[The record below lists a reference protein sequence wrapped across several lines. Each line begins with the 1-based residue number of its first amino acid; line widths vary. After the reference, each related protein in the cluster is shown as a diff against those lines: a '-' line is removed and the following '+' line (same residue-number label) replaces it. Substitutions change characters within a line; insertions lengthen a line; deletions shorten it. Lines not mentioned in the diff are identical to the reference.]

1 MKKIGIVGAG
11 VAGLAASVRM
21 ASRGYQVEVF
31 EANAYPG
38 GKLSQFELDGFRF
51 DAGPS
56 LFTMPQYV
64 LDVFQAAGIDPAGRF
79 EYDRLDTVCNYFW
92 EDGTRLSAF
101 ADEEAFAAEV
111 EDKLG
116 VPAQK
121 IKQVLAD
128 SERKY
133 KLTGQTFLEKSLHKL
148 STWTNWPIVKSM
160 LLIPTFDLFT
170 NMNKVNER
178 LLKHPKLVQL
188 FNRFATYNGSNPYK
202 APGLLTIIPYFEHRI
217 GAFLPKGG
225 MHDITQAL
233 YRLAQ
238 DKGVQFHF
246 DSPVE
251 EILVEGRTA
260 SGLKVAGKNHRFDRI
275 ISNMDAFFT
284 YEKLLPKARHP
295 KRILRQEKSTSA
307 LIFYWGIKQ
316 QFPELDLHN
325 ILFSEDY
332 QREFEHL
339 ANGKVYEDPTI
350 YINITQKY
358 CAEDAPAGMEN
369 WFVMVNAPYD
379 SGQDW
384 EQIIARTRKQVLQK
398 ASRILGTDI
407 ESLIACEE
415 TLQPLT
421 IQSKTASHLGAL
433 YGTSSNN
440 KMAAFLRHP
449 NFSHR
454 IKDLYFCGGSVHPG
468 GGIPLCLLSAKIVD
482 DVMHAG

>member
-1 MKKIGIVGAG
+1 MKIGIIGAG
-11 VAGLAASVRM
+11 VAGLAAAIRM

-31 EANAYPG
+31 EANSYPG
-38 GKLSQFELDGFRF
+38 GKLSQFELEGYRF

-64 LDVFQAAGIDPAGRF
+64 LDVFEAAGVDPKGRF
-79 EYDRLDTVCNYFW
+79 EFDRLETVCNYFW

-101 ADEEAFAAEV
+101 ADEEAFAQEV
-111 EDKLG
+111 EDKLQ
-116 VPAQK
+116 VPAERIRK
-121 IKQVLAD
+121 VMAD

-133 KLTGQTFLEKSLHKL
+133 KMTGQTFLEKSLHKV
-148 STWTNWPIVKSM
+148 STWTNWGILKSM

-170 NMNKVNER
+170 SMNKVNER
-178 LLKHPKLVQL
+178 LVQHPKLVQL

-225 MHDITQAL
+225 MHDITL
-233 YRLAQ
+233 SLFELAKE
-238 DKGVQFHF
+238 KGVNFHF
-246 DSPVE
+246 DTPVQ
-251 EILVEGRTA
+251 EIIVENGRA
-260 SGLKVAGKNHRFDRI
+260 KALQVNDKPQSFDRI

-284 YEKLLPKARHP
+284 YQKLLPKARHP
-295 KRILRQEKSTSA
+295 HRILRQEKSTSA
-307 LIFYWGIKQ
+307 IIFYWGIQQ

-332 QREFEHL
+332 RAEFDHL
-339 ANGKVYEDPTI
+339 AKGKVYHDPTI

-358 CAEDAPAGMEN
+358 CPEDAPAGSEN
-369 WFVMVNAPYD
+369 WFVMINAPYD

-384 EQIIARTRKQVLQK
+384 ESIIQRTRTQALQK
-398 ASRILGTDI
+398 ISRILGQDI
-407 ESLIACEE
+407 EALIACEE
-415 TLQPLT
+415 TLEPLT

-440 KMAAFLRHP
+440 TMSAFLRHP
-449 NFSHR
+449 NFSSR

-482 DVMHAG
+482 DVMHA

>member
-1 MKKIGIVGAG
+1 
-11 VAGLAASVRM
+11 
-21 ASRGYQVEVF
+21 
-31 EANAYPG
+31 
-38 GKLSQFELDGFRF
+38 
-51 DAGPS
+51 
-56 LFTMPQYV
+56 
-64 LDVFQAAGIDPAGRF
+64 
-79 EYDRLDTVCNYFW
+79 
-92 EDGTRLSAF
+92 
-101 ADEEAFAAEV
+101 
-111 EDKLG
+111 
-116 VPAQK
+116 
-121 IKQVLAD
+121 
-128 SERKY
+128 
-133 KLTGQTFLEKSLHKL
+133 
-148 STWTNWPIVKSM
+148 
-160 LLIPTFDLFT
+160 FDLFT
-170 NMNKVNER
+170 NMNAVNER
-178 LLKHPKLVQL
+178 LLQHPKLVQL

-225 MHDITQAL
+225 MHDITLAL
-233 YRLAQ
+233 YQLAQ
-238 DKGVQFHF
+238 DKGVAFHF
-246 DSPVE
+246 SSPVE
-251 EILVEGRTA
+251 EILVEGGTA
-260 SGLKVAGKNHRFDRI
+260 SGLKVKGKTHPFDRI

-307 LIFYWGIKQ
+307 LIFYWGIKK

-325 ILFSEDY
+325 ILFSENY
-332 QREFEHL
+332 RREFEHL
-339 ANGKVYEDPTI
+339 ASGKVYEDPTI

-358 CAEDAPAGMEN
+358 CAEDAPSGMEN

-384 EQIIARTRKQVLQK
+384 EEIIALTRQQVLAK
-398 ASRILGTDI
+398 ASRILGTAI
-407 ESLIACEE
+407 EPLIACEE

-449 NFSHR
+449 NFSRR